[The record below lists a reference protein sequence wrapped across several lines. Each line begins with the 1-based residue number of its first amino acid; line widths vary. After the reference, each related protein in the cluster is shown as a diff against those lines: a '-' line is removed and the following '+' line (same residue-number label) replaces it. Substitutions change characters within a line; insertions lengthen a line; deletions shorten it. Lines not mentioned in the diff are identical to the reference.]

1 MRGIHGVTQIQYLI
15 NFTIN
20 KSYCVKKQ
28 YVSIVM
34 IRQAA
39 SPHLSPL
46 STLHYSTIVEPKQW
60 PALLCHRLQY
70 KPWKVILFAFD
81 DKFGTLK
88 VV

>member
-1 MRGIHGVTQIQYLI
+1 MRGIHWVTQIQNLI
-15 NFTIN
+15 SLTMN

-39 SPHLSPL
+39 SPHLSLL
-46 STLHYSTIVEPKQW
+46 STLHYSTIEEPKQW

-70 KPWKVILFAFD
+70 KRWKVNLFAFD

-88 VV
+88 LV

>member
-28 YVSIVM
+28 YVSNVM

-39 SPHLSPL
+39 SPHLSLL
-46 STLHYSTIVEPKQW
+46 STLRYSKTEEPKQW
-60 PALLCHRLQY
+60 PVLLCHRLQY
-70 KPWKVILFAFD
+70 KPWKVNLFAFD
-81 DKFGTLK
+81 DKSRTLK
-88 VV
+88 LV